1 MLHLSVLSTGG
12 KIKTGERLRQQPPNS
27 VSTVWK
33 YDRFAFYGNRSFEST
48 RTTTKKC
55 ISKYVVFYGSP
66 KKNVMTF
73 DETYDN
79 LSRVTDK
86 RVKWPSLARTHQT
99 CAFHFWFQLLCIV
112 SSFSFFFS
120 LSQIISRLFWVHYK
134 GWSSSPWRPEI
145 LLPFLIRRLFVCC
158 PGDEHVTTISG
169 MSSALTRCSHP
180 FFPHQFSLNE
190 YHMAFNFFWMIRSWQ
205 RDDNIHDN
213 WQYIS
218 FHFIFDYINSCS
230 ISIAYQIV

>member
-1 MLHLSVLSTGG
+1 MHI
-12 KIKTGERLRQQPPNS
+12 KICCFL
-27 VSTVWK
+27 W
-33 YDRFAFYGNRSFEST
+33 F
-48 RTTTKKC
+48 
-55 ISKYVVFYGSP
+55 P

-86 RVKWPSLARTHQT
+86 RVGRTKHVRFIFGFSY
-99 CAFHFWFQLLCIV
+99 CVIV

-120 LSQIISRLFWVHYK
+120 LSQIISRSFWVHYK

-145 LLPFLIRRLFVCC
+145 LLPFLIRRSFVCC